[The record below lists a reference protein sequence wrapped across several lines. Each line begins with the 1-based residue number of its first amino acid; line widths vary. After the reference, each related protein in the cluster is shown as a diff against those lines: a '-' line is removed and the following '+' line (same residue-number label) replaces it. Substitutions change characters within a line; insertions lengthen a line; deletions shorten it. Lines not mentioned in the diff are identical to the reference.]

1 MQYRWVDNCKDMQ
14 MIDKQNLMMIE
25 FGSGGVRMA
34 EEFIL
39 DEFNVKA
46 EEFNY

>member
-25 FGSGGVRMA
+25 FWEWWGENGRGIYFR
-34 EEFIL
+34 
-39 DEFNVKA
+39 
-46 EEFNY
+46 

>member
-1 MQYRWVDNCKDMQ
+1 
-14 MIDKQNLMMIE
+14 MIE

-46 EEFNY
+46 EIQIIKLAIFQIRRLRF